1 MNFLMNFYDCLKLTL
16 IFLYYKMHGVPMIAS
31 YEVLYF
37 AALLT
42 GITTVKVKVCSIYCC
57 SSSFA
62 SACYVSLNIVN
73 LAVSTTTGMVIKLC
87 I

>member
-1 MNFLMNFYDCLKLTL
+1 MLEIDAY
-16 IFLYYKMHGVPMIAS
+16 FLYYKMHGVPMIAS

-62 SACYVSLNIVN
+62 SVCYVSLNIVN
-73 LAVSTTTGMVIKLC
+73 VAVATTTGMVIKLC